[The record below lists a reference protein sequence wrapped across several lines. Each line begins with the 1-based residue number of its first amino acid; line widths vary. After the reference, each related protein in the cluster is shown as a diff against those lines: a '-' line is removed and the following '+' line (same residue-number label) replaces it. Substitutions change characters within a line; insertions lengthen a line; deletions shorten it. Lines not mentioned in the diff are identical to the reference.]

1 MAPTSNADSPSPDAD
16 AARIAKLEQ
25 ELAQVRREVAKG
37 NATLARGIDDI
48 KEAVTPSARAR
59 GLAGSTG
66 VRSRVNRRVKSSK
79 FALLLGP
86 GVEKMES
93 FEESWVEFLCSTT
106 GSKAVREELGRTIVQ
121 IVNQHGRDMM
131 PSDNEICFAVVYT
144 AMELGKGLRPAIPRP
159 PAVAAPPLS
168 RCRCRRRLMPAPR
181 ARPLAVKP
189 AAAFDDEDSSG
200 DESSGDEALS
210 RAEAKAAAKAAAHR
224 AQARRVEKRRTA
236 CLEVWGKMSEDE
248 QDAFVAAFLLPNGP
262 IEKQERAPSARS
274 TRPRRPPRPRAC
286 ACTTCPAPSR
296 CCTAD
301 PHDDQQGPQ
310 PLPLQDAEG

>member
-1 MAPTSNADSPSPDAD
+1 MAPTSTAASPSPDAD
-16 AARIAKLEQ
+16 AARIANLEH
-25 ELAQVRREVAKG
+25 ELSQVRRELAKG
-37 NATLARGIDDI
+37 TATLARGIDDL

-121 IVNQHGRDMM
+121 IVNEHGRDMM

-144 AMELGKGLRPAIPRP
+144 AMELDKGLRPAIPRP

-168 RCRCRRRLMPAPR
+168 RRRCRRRLMPAPR

-200 DESSGDEALS
+200 DESSGKEALS

-236 CLEVWGKMSEDE
+236 CLEVL
-248 QDAFVAAFLLPNGP
+248 VAA
-262 IEKQERAPSARS
+262 APRQQTVSDWGGSGLHTGCGVGSARAACISRDSLRAAVHVFGTQS
-274 TRPRRPPRPRAC
+274 TAVM
-286 ACTTCPAPSR
+286 
-296 CCTAD
+296 
-301 PHDDQQGPQ
+301 
-310 PLPLQDAEG
+310 